1 MQVKPEPRGNDV
13 VVIGYEIIAPTGSNR
28 DEFSNSL
35 FSGKTAIQTGQ
46 FPELENV
53 FEHTV
58 PTAPVKNEQINAL
71 DESNQLDRTKNF
83 VDHCLE
89 NFSEFLSSIY
99 KKTKTHER
107 GVFAATS
114 KGGILVALNGNFR
127 DSVFFHQLFCHDIAS
142 HLANM
147 TNSTGPCQSYVGAC
161 ATSLQNLIQAK
172 FAIQD
177 HLCEVA
183 FVASS
188 EASLHPLYLSS
199 FINLKAYAET
209 GCYPFD
215 KKHEGFV
222 AGEGAAII
230 ALTRRRWAEENGFQP
245 LAKIEGHSAR
255 SDAFHAVAINTTGEN
270 IAACGLEAIQRSN
283 LSPELIDMVQ
293 AHGTATAGNDTAESN
308 AIQKIWQNKKIPWV
322 HGLKGA
328 TGHLM
333 GAAGIIE
340 LVTCLEILKLQQVP
354 ETAGFSNHFQKK
366 SAMNLATRTE
376 RAKIQHI
383 LKWSFGF
390 GGHLAAVVLTQEQN

>member
-35 FSGKTAIQTGQ
+35 FSGKSAIQTGQ
-46 FPELENV
+46 FPDLENA
-53 FEHTV
+53 FELSV
-58 PTAPVKNEQINAL
+58 PTAPVTDQKFNNL
-71 DESNQLDRTKNF
+71 DDSNTLDRTKIF
-83 VDHCLE
+83 IDHCLE
-89 NFSEFLSSIY
+89 NFSDFLSLIY
-99 KKTKTHER
+99 KKTKPHER
-107 GVFAATS
+107 GIFAATS
-114 KGGILVALNGNFR
+114 KGGILSALNGSFR
-127 DSVFFHQLFCHDIAS
+127 DPVFFNQLFCHDIAC
-142 HLANM
+142 HLVEK

-172 FAIQD
+172 FAILD
-177 HLCEVA
+177 NLCEVA

-199 FINLKAYAET
+199 FMNLKAYAET

-222 AGEGAAII
+222 AGEGAAIL
-230 ALTRRRWAEENGFQP
+230 ALTSRRWAEKNGFET
-245 LAKIEGHSAR
+245 LAKIEGHSVR
-255 SDAFHAVAINTTGEN
+255 SDAFHAVAIDTTGGN
-270 IAACGLEAIQRSN
+270 IAACGMEAIQRSN
-283 LSPELIDMVQ
+283 LSPELIDLVH

-308 AIQKIWQNKKIPWV
+308 AIQAIWKNNNPPWV
-322 HGLKGA
+322 HGLKGS

-340 LVTCLEILKLQQVP
+340 LVTCLEILRLQLVP
-354 ETAGFSNHFQKK
+354 ETVGFTEHFQKK

-376 RAKIQHI
+376 QAKIQHI

-390 GGHLAAVVLTQEQN
+390 GGHLASIVLSQEQN